1 MASSEAGE
9 RTVMISRQRD
19 YVEEE
24 NGEKGFRGEGTIE
37 GEGH

>member
-9 RTVMISRQRD
+9 RTAMTGRQRE

-24 NGEKGFRGEGTIE
+24 NGEKGFRGEVAIG